1 MSGINKPAPDEIEV
15 SILGGGNGYGECIV
29 IHAGYDHWII
39 VDSAKDPTSKRPLAL
54 AYFDEIDVNPEQN
67 VQLILATHWHDDHIG
82 GLAEVVAACKNAEF
96 ACSQAL
102 ENKQFLILLGQAD
115 KISTLNSGAREFST
129 VFNLLE
135 QEKRKLKRAV
145 QDRTLLKK
153 LLPDHSPLEVFTLFP
168 SDGSIQFFEKQLE
181 GIVKGAAPNRAFSTI
196 SPNHS
201 SVVTVVKIG
210 DDHICLGG
218 DLENTT
224 DDKMGWKAVL
234 NAELL
239 PQGTVS
245 VFKVPHHG
253 SVNAYCPEFW
263 KEATAKNPIA
273 GLTPFAKGPKKLPSH
288 TDITNIYQHTD
299 QAYITA
305 PTVGGREKK
314 RDPKANK
321 LIRSLGYNVREIPFS
336 FGQVR
341 LRKKI
346 GQMGRWAV
354 TLNGK
359 ATELKNLLPSAGGD

>member
-1 MSGINKPAPDEIEV
+1 MSGINKPAPDEIEM

-54 AYFDEIDVNPEQN
+54 AYFDEIGVNPEQS
-67 VQLILATHWHDDHIG
+67 VRLVLATHWHDDHIG

-102 ENKQFLILLGQAD
+102 GHKKFLILLGQAE
-115 KISTLNSGAREFST
+115 KISTLNPGAREFSA
-129 VFNLLE
+129 VFNLLNKG
-135 QEKRKLKRAV
+135 KRKLKRAV
-145 QDRTLLKK
+145 QDRALLTRS
-153 LLPDHSPLEVFTLFP
+153 LPDGVVLDISTLSP
-168 SDGSIQFFEKQLE
+168 SDGSIQFFEEQIRD
-181 GIVKGAAPNRAFSTI
+181 IVAVAAPNRAIPTI

-239 PQGTVS
+239 PKGTVS

-263 KEATAKNPIA
+263 EEATAENPIA
-273 GLTPFAKGPKKLPSH
+273 GLTPFAKGRKKLPSP

-314 RDPKANK
+314 RDPKASK
-321 LIRSLGYNVREIPFS
+321 LIRSLGYDVREIPFS
-336 FGQVR
+336 FGQVC

-346 GQMGRWAV
+346 GQLGRWIV

-359 ATELKNLLPSAGGD
+359 ATELKNLLPSAGGN